1 MNKQNRDLSPEHMA
15 LAQTA
20 LDVFDTNFFKALCEP
35 TRVEIIRKLVLLG
48 GCDVGTV
55 AEGLSQD
62 RSVISRH
69 LAVLERAGICQTRKV
84 GRRVFYDL
92 DGPYN
97 VEKVTNILKAIEPM
111 AYLCKP
117 FEEFADQN
125 SDQNPD
131 QNLGQNTQNNKQ
143 EKWPQKRMT

>member
-1 MNKQNRDLSPEHMA
+1 MCASVCIYTRMNSENRSLSPEHMA

-20 LDVFDTNFFKALCEP
+20 LDVFDTKFFKAYCEP

-48 GCDVGTV
+48 GCDVGTI
-55 AEGLSQD
+55 AEGLAQD

-69 LAVLERAGICQTRKV
+69 LAVLERAGICQTRKI

-97 VEKVTNILKAIEPM
+97 VKKVASILEAIGPM

-117 FEEFADQN
+117 FEEFEDQN
-125 SDQNPD
+125 NQNK
-131 QNLGQNTQNNKQ
+131 KQ
-143 EKWPQKRMT
+143 EKGAA